1 MSHVIIDPIKI
12 DGYCIF
18 PVEQA
23 QCFPPDV
30 RDHMFASRGEYDK
43 YFWINPTTLKLE
55 FFTTLRDAR
64 KATRLARGG
73 RA

>member
-23 QCFPPDV
+23 QLFQQDI
-30 RDHMFASRGEYDK
+30 RDYIFANRKNTDK
-43 YFWINPTTLKLE
+43 FFWINPNTLRLE
-55 FFTTLRDAR
+55 FFATIEDAR
-64 KATRLARGG
+64 KAIIRLQR
-73 RA
+73 